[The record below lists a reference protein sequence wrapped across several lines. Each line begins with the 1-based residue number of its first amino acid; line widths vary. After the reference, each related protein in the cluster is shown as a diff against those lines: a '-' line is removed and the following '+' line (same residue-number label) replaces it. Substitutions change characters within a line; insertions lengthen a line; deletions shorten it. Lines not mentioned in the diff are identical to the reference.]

1 MNKLL
6 LAACLLLLSLSA
18 TAQVTPGK
26 STRAVVAPINAAPV
40 SSLHN
45 EIAQVDSSL
54 FAAFNR
60 CDSTAY
66 KAYFAPDMEFY
77 HDLGGLA
84 VGRKIEMQSF
94 REMCARGSHIR
105 RELVKSTLEVHPLKG
120 YGAVEI
126 GVHRFYH
133 TNKGDVEKLSGT
145 YKFIHVWQHTSTGW
159 RITRVISYGHDQMR
173 ND

>member
-1 MNKLL
+1 MKAHL
-6 LAACLLLLSLSA
+6 LALGLLATLS
-18 TAQVTPGK
+18 TQAQAQTPK
-26 STRAVVAPINAAPV
+26 RSVRVAPAALATPITP
-40 SSLHN
+40 LYR
-45 EIAQVDSSL
+45 EIALVDSSL

-66 KAYFAPDMEFY
+66 KGYFAPDMEFY

-133 TNKGDVEKLSGT
+133 TNKGEAEKPSGT
-145 YKFIHVWQHTSTGW
+145 YKFIHVWQRTAAGW
-159 RITRVISYGHDQMR
+159 CITRVISYGHEQMR

>member
-1 MNKLL
+1 MRHFL
-6 LAACLLLLSLSA
+6 LAAALLSTLA
-18 TAQVTPGK
+18 KAQVPA
-26 STRAVVAPINAAPV
+26 SPAVLYQQIARA
-40 SSLHN
+40 
-45 EIAQVDSSL
+45 DSSL

-60 CDSTAY
+60 CDSVAY
-66 KAYFAPDMEFY
+66 KPFFAPDLEFY

-84 VGRKIEMQSF
+84 AGRQLEMQSF

-133 TNKGDVEKLSGT
+133 TNKDQPEKLSGT
-145 YKFIHVWQHTSTGW
+145 YKFIHVWQRTVTGW
-159 RITRVISYGHDQMR
+159 RITRVISYGHESMR